1 MPNGTYA
8 VSWECCRCENVH
20 RSECDI
26 VETIDMLK
34 MLLSASEEV
43 VPVNSIMVSIGDV
56 DVTVK
61 FLLIIAL
68 S

>member
-8 VSWECCRCENVH
+8 VSWECVRCENVH
-20 RSECDI
+20 RTERDI